1 MSRKRKSLTP
11 FARLLIFLMF
21 LTPIAYIGAS
31 YYKGQDG
38 IQNVKNLVGL
48 GEKTD
53 KQDKGYMRG
62 DEKDNEEVLDA
73 YKQIEDLKRRLRD
86 KDNTIKDLREEL
98 KNLKT
103 AETAGQ

>member
-1 MSRKRKSLTP
+1 
-11 FARLLIFLMF
+11 MF

>member
-11 FARLLIFLMF
+11 FARLLIFLLF

-62 DEKDNEEVLDA
+62 NEKDNEEVLDA
-73 YKQIEDLKRRLRD
+73 YKQIEDLKRRLRE
-86 KDNTIKDLREEL
+86 KEARIKALEDEMQV
-98 KNLKT
+98 LKT
-103 AETAGQ
+103 TTSPN

>member
-11 FARLLIFLMF
+11 FARLLIFLLF

-38 IQNVKNLVGL
+38 FQNVKNLVGL

-62 DEKDNEEVLDA
+62 NKKDNEEVLDA

-86 KDNTIKDLREEL
+86 KDATIKSLQDEL
-98 KNLKT
+98 QMLKST
-103 AETAGQ
+103 EAPN

>member
-1 MSRKRKSLTP
+1 MARKRKSLTP
-11 FARLLIFLMF
+11 FARLFIFLLF
-21 LTPIAYIGAS
+21 LTPIAYLGAS
-31 YYKGQDG
+31 YYNGQDG
-38 IQNVKNLVGL
+38 IQNIKNFVGL

-86 KDNTIKDLREEL
+86 KEETIKQLKEEVQSL
-98 KNLKT
+98 ET
-103 AETAGQ
+103 AENSN